1 MQVIFLFSSIVNIF
15 VFQRFISLTYCHN
28 VLFLFS
34 WKSNDLS
41 LTLIHLC
48 SCHPAFMWAFFVHRF
63 VTIKLSK
70 TSIVRQMNFHVFS
83 CEKTL
88 FWKTQYKTWPNQ
100 INIIIYKHVI
110 YSYLLFLHAKS
121 FIFMPVHNVLIFTKL

>member
-1 MQVIFLFSSIVNIF
+1 MSFAASIKYLKMIKGVFKVKANHFSFSSIVNIS
-15 VFQRFISLTYCHN
+15 VFERFISLTYCHN

-48 SCHPAFMWAFFVHRF
+48 SCHPAFMWAFFVNRF

-70 TSIVRQMNFHVFS
+70 TFIVKQMNFYVFCYEQS
-83 CEKTL
+83 L
-88 FWKTQYKTWPNQ
+88 FGKC
-100 INIIIYKHVI
+100 NIKNDSIKLILI
-110 YSYLLFLHAKS
+110 DMLFN
-121 FIFMPVHNVLIFTKL
+121 FIFYFLI